1 MSIRTYVIAST
12 IFSAL
17 TLATAPA
24 AHAQIY
30 GVITV
35 REAPPPLR
43 AEVVPAPR
51 HGYVWAPGYWSWQ
64 GHHHV
69 WHRGDWV
76 RVAAGL
82 RLCAAGLDR
91 ARWSLAF
98 HDGRWARGDRDGD
111 GGAQWRRPRPYD
123 PTRR

>member
-1 MSIRTYVIAST
+1 MSIRTYIIASSV
-12 IFSAL
+12 FSAL
-17 TLATAPA
+17 TLAAAPA
-24 AHAQIY
+24 AHAHVRT
-30 GVITV
+30 VITV

-69 WHRGDWV
+69 WHRGAWV
-76 RVAAGL
+76 RERPGFVYAPPGWVE
-82 RLCAAGLDR
+82 R
-91 ARWSLAF
+91 
-98 HDGRWARGDRDGD
+98 DGRWHFREGSWARRDSDRDGVPNALD
-111 GGAQWRRPRPYD
+111 RRPYD